1 MCRSGHVP
9 GSSTLPQRKNGA
21 IGAPEAG
28 PGCSARSGAI
38 LPFFLWRS
46 PLAFFGKNDNAPPP
60 PAPSTP
66 LPPSPAPNV
75 PRERSPG
82 PPASAAP
89 VTGASAAT
97 TIGARMRVVGD
108 VIGDED
114 LVVNGRIEGKIRV
127 DRKVV
132 VSPGAEVEG
141 DLQAKSVVVGGSV
154 RGQVT
159 ASERA
164 ELLPSGR
171 VQGNV
176 HAPRIVMAEGAQIQG
191 RVVMPSD
198 AATRP
203 LSSSRPEE
211 SKRPP
216 APAVPPKTD
225 DPTRR
230 PASPPVTGG

>member
-1 MCRSGHVP
+1 M
-9 GSSTLPQRKNGA
+9 
-21 IGAPEAG
+21 
-28 PGCSARSGAI
+28 
-38 LPFFLWRS
+38 
-46 PLAFFGKNDNAPPP
+46 AFFGKTDNAPAPP
-60 PAPSTP
+60 PSTP
-66 LPPSPAPNV
+66 TPSPAV
-75 PRERSPG
+75 PRERGPA
-82 PPASAAP
+82 PPASPAP
-89 VTGASAAT
+89 ASGPSAAST
-97 TIGARMRVVGD
+97 VIGARMRVVGD

-114 LVVNGRIEGKIRV
+114 VVVNGRIEGKIRV

-141 DLQAKSVVVGGSV
+141 DLQARSVVVGGSV

-203 LSSSRPEE
+203 ISPPRPEE
-211 SKRPP
+211 KRPP
-216 APAVPPKTD
+216 APAVPPKPD
-225 DPTRR
+225 DAARR